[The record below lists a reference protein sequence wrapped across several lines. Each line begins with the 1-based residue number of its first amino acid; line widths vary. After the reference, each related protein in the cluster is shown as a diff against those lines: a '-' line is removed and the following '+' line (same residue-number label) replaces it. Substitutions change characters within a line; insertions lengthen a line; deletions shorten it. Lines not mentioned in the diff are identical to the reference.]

1 VDENVTV
8 AEEQTNIF
16 ILSFLK
22 TSFCSPI
29 NFEEGISAEAFPVKM
44 RKE

>member
-1 VDENVTV
+1 VEENITV
-8 AEEQTNIF
+8 AVEQKDIF
-16 ILSFLK
+16 ALSFLK